1 MLIIFGFRVVYF
13 TLGQGVF
20 HCPDCGGDRDFR
32 RRQGRNFFTLFFI
45 PVLPLNKTGP
55 EIVECGTCRG
65 RWTTAVLAVP
75 TGAQLAAMPGML
87 LRMAVVQVL
96 RSGDS
101 AHPAARARAVEVVR
115 QAGIEYDDA
124 ALDADLGRSFD
135 DTRVEMARSADTLA
149 PEARENILR
158 AAAEIAL
165 LDGPLTFSEEET
177 LNAVGADLA
186 LTRVQVTGV
195 LSLARE
201 SSGR

>member
-13 TLGQGVF
+13 TLDRGVF
-20 HCPDCGGDRDFR
+20 HCPNCGGDRDYR

-45 PVLPLNKTGP
+45 PLLPLNRTGP
-55 EIVECGTCRG
+55 EIAECDTCHG

-75 TGAQLAAMPGML
+75 TSAQLGAMPGTL

-96 RSGDS
+96 RSGDVTF
-101 AHPAARARAVEVVR
+101 PGARERAVEVVR
-115 QAGIEYDDA
+115 QAGADYDTA

-135 DTRVEMARSADTLA
+135 DIRVEMARSADTLA

-186 LTRVQVTGV
+186 LTRVQITGV

-201 SSGR
+201 SSGH